1 MSLDCELRV
10 AHENDDYLYV
20 QVTLNAWFWSTV
32 FHARDLPWTEKLDY
46 FSAAGLIIAGI
57 VVQFVR

>member
-1 MSLDCELRV
+1 M
-10 AHENDDYLYV
+10 
-20 QVTLNAWFWSTV
+20 NAWLWSTV

-46 FSAAGLIIAGI
+46 FSAAALIIAGI